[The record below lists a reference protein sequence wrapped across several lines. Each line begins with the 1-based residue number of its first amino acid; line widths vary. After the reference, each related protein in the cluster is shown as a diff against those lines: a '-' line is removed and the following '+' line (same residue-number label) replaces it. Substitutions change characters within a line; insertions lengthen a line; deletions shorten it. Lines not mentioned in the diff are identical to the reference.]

1 MAFADRLKKLDAHR
15 LQQTVRA
22 TVQANGRLTF
32 SVEATKEMGLSEDK
46 SLVIFEADGGDLGA
60 IISVKDDP
68 EAFVLKRCGLYYY
81 VAFKNYLQQA
91 GIDYKGQRIM
101 YDVTE
106 LDEKIDGKTLYKFSR
121 RVLPK
126 SPEPLPITD
135 VSNGAGNGDG
145 SGDGS
150 GSGSGRGNGD
160 GSGDGRGAG
169 SESGDDDFGNMEPD
183 DFEIPQSA
191 PDEEPPAPIRAP
203 ASRPLP
209 TRPSAATPQM
219 PRRPAPAPAEEP
231 PTPTN
236 DWDDMP
242 F

>member
-22 TVQANGRLTF
+22 TVQSNGRLTF

-60 IISVKDDP
+60 VISVKNDP

-126 SPEPLPITD
+126 TPEPLPITD
-135 VSNGAGNGDG
+135 VSNGAGDGDGAGDG
-145 SGDGS
+145 SGAGSGAGNGDGS
-150 GSGSGRGNGD
+150 GSG
-160 GSGDGRGAG
+160 
-169 SESGDDDFGNMEPD
+169 ELE
-183 DFEIPQSA
+183 DFEVPQDDV
-191 PDEEPPAPIRAP
+191 PDFDEEVPTTPHAP

-209 TRPSAATPQM
+209 TRPSAAMPQM
-219 PRRPAPAPAEEP
+219 PRRPAPAPADEP
-231 PTPTN
+231 ATPTT
-236 DWDDMP
+236 WDDMP